1 MMICYEAAFPSVA
14 RQLVQGGAQV
24 LVNISNDT
32 WLGGIP
38 AATEQHFAMSV
49 FRAVENRRPLIRTAT
64 AGISSMVDPTG
75 RVTLRSTA
83 AEGVLRGTVFPRQEA
98 TVYGRYGEWFSW
110 MCMGV
115 ALVCL
120 VLVAQKPVDAGQY
133 R

>member
-1 MMICYEAAFPSVA
+1 MMICYEAAFPFVA

-38 AATEQHFAMSV
+38 AATEQHFVMSI

-64 AGISSMVDPTG
+64 AGISSVVDPTG
-75 RVTLRSTA
+75 RLLFRSTLQ
-83 AEGVLRGTVFPRQEA
+83 EGVLRGTVFPRQEV

-110 MCMGV
+110 MCIGV
-115 ALVCL
+115 VLVCL
-120 VLVAQKPVDAGQY
+120 ILVTQKPADAEQY
-133 R
+133 Q

>member
-38 AATEQHFAMSV
+38 AATEQHFVMSV

-64 AGISSMVDPTG
+64 AVTSSVGEPTG
-75 RVTLRSTA
+75 RLLFRSTCE
-83 AEGVLRGTVFPRQEA
+83 EGVLRGTVGPRQEV

-115 ALVCL
+115 ALLCL
-120 VLVAQKPVDAGQY
+120 VHALQKFTDVGRYQ
-133 R
+133 